1 MLSLEETS
9 IQRLGIYV
17 QRLGIYIQS
26 LGTEKSLKGQES
38 FF

>member
-1 MLSLEETS
+1 MLSLEEIS

>member
-17 QRLGIYIQS
+17 QSLGIYVQS

>member
-17 QRLGIYIQS
+17 PRLGIYIQS